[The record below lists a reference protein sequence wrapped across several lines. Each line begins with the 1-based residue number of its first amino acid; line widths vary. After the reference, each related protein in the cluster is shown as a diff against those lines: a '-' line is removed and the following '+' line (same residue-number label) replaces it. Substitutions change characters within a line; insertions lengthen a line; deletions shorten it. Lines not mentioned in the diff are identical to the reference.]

1 MIAIAK
7 GLFNVQHSIMDYTKM
22 LPEDDYDVVISA
34 LSIHHLDDVQKE
46 NLFTKIYDMLPE
58 GGC

>member
-1 MIAIAK
+1 MNIEEQFNLIAK
-7 GLFNVQHSIMDYTKM
+7 EY
-22 LPEDDYDVVISA
+22 YDVVISA